1 MINLELARPPAG
13 ESRAGT
19 SPPRL
24 ASSGTGTGAGVAA
37 AGEAA
42 PAVSGAV
49 EAPVGTEA
57 PGVIALGAIRTS
69 AASADPSARLFRRP
83 VRGRCSFPSD
93 IRDFTGREL
102 HVERL
107 CDLLAPGESPGAVP
121 VALVAGAGGLG
132 KTTLAIHA
140 AHQMQAEYPDGQLY
154 VDLLGSSSR
163 PLSPAEVLA
172 RLLRD
177 LGVPGAQIPI
187 DEDERAAMYRTRLN
201 GRRMLV
207 LLDNARDTSQVR
219 PLLPGSGTSAVI
231 VTSRS
236 RLPDLVGGGLV
247 HLDVLDDHEALTL
260 VQPDRGRRVANGRRA
275 GRHR

>member
-1 MINLELARPPAG
+1 MQL
-13 ESRAGT
+13 
-19 SPPRL
+19 
-24 ASSGTGTGAGVAA
+24 
-37 AGEAA
+37 
-42 PAVSGAV
+42 
-49 EAPVGTEA
+49 
-57 PGVIALGAIRTS
+57 
-69 AASADPSARLFRRP
+69 
-83 VRGRCSFPSD
+83 PSD

-102 HVERL
+102 HVEQL
-107 CDLLAPGESPGAVP
+107 CDLLVPGESPGAVP

-177 LGVPGAQIPI
+177 LGVPGAQIPV

-207 LLDNARDTSQVR
+207 LLDNARDASQVR

-236 RLPDLVGGGLV
+236 RLPTWSAVASSIWTCSTIMRRSRCSAGSWGRCERPPSRTPPLSCSSRVPGFRWPSHLCRPAGGPQHMDHPFPGGPALPTNTVGSMS
-247 HLDVLDDHEALTL
+247 
-260 VQPDRGRRVANGRRA
+260 
-275 GRHR
+275 